1 MRTYLVGGAVRDRL
15 LDLPVGERDWVVVG
29 ATPEEM
35 AAQGYRPVGKDFPV
49 FLHPQT
55 NEEYALARTER
66 KTARG
71 YHGFDF
77 YTGPEVT
84 LEEDLIR
91 RDLTINAIA
100 QDPDSGELIDPH
112 AGMADVEARL
122 LRHVSP
128 AFAEDPVRIL
138 RIARFYARFK
148 SLGFRVADETLDL
161 MRAMVDAGEVDAL
174 VAERVW
180 QETRRALMLESPQA
194 YFELLRECGALARLL
209 PELDALFGVP
219 QTAKYHPE
227 VDTGVHVM
235 MVLRQSALLD
245 ADLAVRYA
253 CLCHDFGKAL
263 TAKWALPG
271 HNGHEKAGLPLV
283 KAVNARLRVPNDCA
297 DLALLVTEFH
307 LYMHRAL
314 ELRAKTLLKLLNRL
328 DVWRKPERFEQFLL
342 ACECDARGRTGFEN
356 RDYPQ
361 LDYLREAL
369 QVAMGVQAGEVVA
382 DGYEGKSVGREIDRR
397 RLAKLEAWR
406 KTSINPA

>member
-1 MRTYLVGGAVRDRL
+1 MSIKTYLVGGAVRDRL
-15 LDLPVGERDWVVVG
+15 LGLEVGERDWVVVG
-29 ATPEEM
+29 ATPEQM

-84 LEEDLIR
+84 LEDDLIR
-91 RDLTINAIA
+91 RDLTVNAMVE
-100 QDPDSGELIDPH
+100 DPDSGQVIDPH
-112 AGMADVEARL
+112 GGLADLEARV

-138 RIARFYARFK
+138 RLARFYARFK
-148 SLGFRVADETLDL
+148 PLGFTVADETIEL
-161 MRAMVDAGEVDAL
+161 MRAMVAAGEVDAL

-180 QETRRALMLESPQA
+180 QETRRALMQEAPQA
-194 YFELLRECGALARLL
+194 YFELLRECGALARLM

-227 VDTGVHVM
+227 VDSGIHVM
-235 MVLRQSALLD
+235 MVLQQAAERG

-253 CLCHDFGKAL
+253 CLCHDFGKGL
-263 TAKWALPG
+263 TPRYVLPG
-271 HNGHEKAGLPLV
+271 HHGHEKSGLPLV
-283 KAVNARLRVPNDCA
+283 KAVNTRLRVPIDCA
-297 DLALLVTEFH
+297 ELALLVTEYH
-307 LYMHRAL
+307 LYMHQAL
-314 ELRAKTLLKLLNRL
+314 ELRPATILKLFDRI
-328 DVWRKPERFEQFLL
+328 DVWRKPERFDQFLL
-342 ACECDARGRTGFEN
+342 ACECDARGRTGFEG

-361 LDYLREAL
+361 LQYLRDAL
-369 QVAMGVQAGEVVA
+369 AAAMTIQAREVVA
-382 DGYEGKSVGREIDRR
+382 DGFSGKAVGQEVSKRREAAIKRFK
-397 RLAKLEAWR
+397 ASA
-406 KTSINPA
+406 